1 MKNRDAF
8 EELGAAMGSTNSKEK
23 KMKIFYQNLN
33 HSVEADKFSTWL
45 LNDTMP
51 ERIDKS
57 LRRDMMDSLKGFTDE
72 VALEIA
78 DNLIDCWS
86 GLGLHVTGIKHVDEL
101 LGGLYM
107 RILDCAHRKGVKFAY
122 WK

>member
-1 MKNRDAF
+1 MINRDSF
-8 EELGAAMGSTNSKEK
+8 DEFRAAMGSTNPKEK
-23 KMKIFYQNLN
+23 KMQIFYQDLN
-33 HSVEADKFSTWL
+33 ISVEADKFNTML
-45 LNDTMP
+45 LDDTMP
-51 ERIDKS
+51 EWIDKS

-107 RILDCAHRKGVKFAY
+107 RILDCAHRKGVKLVY